1 MLYLKGINKDLFIED
16 VTGKR
21 YPAHKI
27 FTLSIK
33 AMVDHFRGSLR
44 KLNLSVIDLDAIKW
58 VLTVPA
64 IWSDAAKKFMR
75 QCATDVSVQK
85 KLCLH
90 SSDSSIK
97 FCILLMFLT
106 AAT

>member
-1 MLYLKGINKDLFIED
+1 MIYLKVINKDLSIED

-21 YPAHKI
+21 YPAHII

-33 AMVDHFRGSLR
+33 AMVDHFRESLK
-44 KLNLSVIDLDAIKW
+44 KLNLSAIDLDAIKW

-75 QCATDVSVQK
+75 RCATDVS
-85 KLCLH
+85 
-90 SSDSSIK
+90 
-97 FCILLMFLT
+97 
-106 AAT
+106 A